1 MEKKKLG
8 NSDLDLTPIGFGAW
22 AIGGGDW
29 QFSWGPQDDNDS
41 IAAIHKALELGI
53 NWIDTAAVYGLG
65 HSEEMVARALKTTS
79 HKPYVFTKCG
89 LVWDEK
95 REITNSLKLIR
106 REAEDSLRRLQ
117 VETIDLYQMH
127 WPKPDEEI
135 EEAWGVMAELQK
147 EGKVRWIGIS
157 NFTVSQ
163 IERVMRI
170 APITSN
176 QPPYS
181 MLNRAIEAEVLP
193 FCKKNNIGTINYA
206 PMHSGLL
213 TGAMTKERVAN
224 FPKDD
229 FRRNAKNYQEPLL
242 SRNLAVASFIGKI
255 GERHGVSAGV
265 VAIAWTL
272 HSSAITAAI
281 VGGRN
286 AKQVEGV
293 IPAASFRLSEEE
305 FQEIQAYL
313 AQHVANSVAEDS
325 SAASSLP
332 GGSSTAC
339 AFLERVMHWNSQE
352 DDCGSDDG
360 VAGLVGEGEDQKHD
374 RGSDEQQRQHRVSPD
389 AVGARD
395 GRLSCGGRRRWC
407 LR

>member
-8 NSDLDLTPIGFGAW
+8 NSDIELTPIGFGAW

-29 QFSWGPQDDNDS
+29 QFAWGPQDDNDS
-41 IAAIHKALELGI
+41 IAAIHKALELGV

-65 HSEEMVARALKTTS
+65 HSEEVVARALKTAS
-79 HKPYVFTKCG
+79 QKPYVFTKCG
-89 LVWDEK
+89 LVW
-95 REITNSLKLIR
+95 RENREVSNDLKKIR
-106 REAEDSLRRLQ
+106 REVEDSLRRLQ

-135 EEAWGVMAELQK
+135 EEAWGVMADLRR
-147 EGKVRWIGIS
+147 EGKVRWIGVS
-157 NFTVSQ
+157 NFSVSQ
-163 IERVMRI
+163 MERAMKI

-181 MLNRAIEAEVLP
+181 MLNRSVEAEILP
-193 FCKKNNIGTINYA
+193 FCQKSGIGVINYA

-242 SRNLAVASFIGKI
+242 SQNLAVADFIGEI
-255 GERHGVSAGV
+255 GKRHGVSAGV
-265 VAIAWTL
+265 IAIAWTL
-272 HSSAITAAI
+272 HNPAVTAAI

-293 IPAASFRLSEEE
+293 IPAATFRLSEEE
-305 FQEIQAYL
+305 FAEIQAYL
-313 AQHVANSVAEDS
+313 AEHV
-325 SAASSLP
+325 
-332 GGSSTAC
+332 T
-339 AFLERVMHWNSQE
+339 
-352 DDCGSDDG
+352 
-360 VAGLVGEGEDQKHD
+360 
-374 RGSDEQQRQHRVSPD
+374 
-389 AVGARD
+389 
-395 GRLSCGGRRRWC
+395 
-407 LR
+407 